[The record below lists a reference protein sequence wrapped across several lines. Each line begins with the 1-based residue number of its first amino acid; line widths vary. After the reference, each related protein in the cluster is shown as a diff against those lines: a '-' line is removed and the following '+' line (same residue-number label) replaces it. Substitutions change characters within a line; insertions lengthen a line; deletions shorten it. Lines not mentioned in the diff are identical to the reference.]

1 MDVNIV
7 IVVVSAVVGV
17 VLLLMLMATI
27 VIFIVI
33 IATRYREKHNTG
45 SSDGDSIPL
54 GSHNDNNGE
63 IENVENNLYDD
74 VLLQGSSNK
83 EREPTQTN
91 SGGNK
96 HSVNTSIDH
105 GEMVQ
110 EINDIADID
119 HEDNKRSPVTNDQL
133 GRKLPLKP
141 PRETETI
148 KPLDDQTDSG
158 CPLYSVVNKEAA
170 PEIPPKTFLD

>member
-54 GSHNDNNGE
+54 ESHNDNNGE

-96 HSVNTSIDH
+96 HSVNTSTDH

-110 EINDIADID
+110 EINDIADI
-119 HEDNKRSPVTNDQL
+119 EDNKRSPVPNDQL

-141 PRETETI
+141 PKTI
-148 KPLDDQTDSG
+148 KPPDDQTDSG